1 MSESRRPSRWFLR
14 FLPACSLALFML
26 AANTHANDWPQWR
39 GPTRLGVWTE
49 TGIVDRFP
57 DGGLKV
63 AWRVPI
69 RAGFAGPVV
78 AGGRVFL
85 LDYLETA
92 GSRTMDGAERLL
104 CLDEETG
111 EQLWTQEWPA
121 TYRNLHVTFAT
132 GPRATPSVDGDRVYV
147 VGAAGM
153 ILCLDVATGAIVWQ
167 VNTVAEYG
175 TTVPVYGVS
184 TSPLVDDERLIS
196 IVGGEPDALVVA
208 FDKET
213 GDEIWRAL
221 PTVSETGYAAPMI
234 YEAGGV
240 RQLIVWHPQAM
251 SSLDPETGGVYWEHE
266 WPIPSNMTVAT
277 PVASGPYL
285 MATHFRRGSLMLQLD
300 QDRPAARELW
310 RGQSRSELPGQTD
323 GLHALITTPL
333 IIGDYIYGVGS
344 YGELRCLDARTGE
357 RVWESD
363 EMVVQERW
371 GTAIFVQHEDRVF
384 VTNESGELIQA
395 RLSPEGYTELD
406 RTALIA
412 PTTRTRGGASGRWGD
427 RGVVWA
433 HPAFANSHIVLRN
446 DEEIIRVS
454 LAAADYQ

>member
-1 MSESRRPSRWFLR
+1 MPSSFSRRHVPVS
-14 FLPACSLALFML
+14 CLALL
-26 AANTHANDWPQWR
+26 LLGATLRADDWPQWR

-57 DGGLKV
+57 AAGLKV
-63 AWRVPI
+63 AWRVPV
-69 RAGFAGPVV
+69 RPGFAGPVV
-78 AGGRVFL
+78 AGGRVFV
-85 LDYLETA
+85 LDYRETP
-92 GSRTMDGAERLL
+92 GTRTMDGAERLL
-104 CLDEETG
+104 ALDEDTG
-111 EQLWTQEWPA
+111 ELLWTQDWPA
-121 TYRNLHVTFAT
+121 TYRNLHATFAT

-153 ILCLDVATGAIVWQ
+153 ILCLDTATGRVVWQ
-167 VNTVAEYG
+167 VDTVAEYG
-175 TTVPVYGVS
+175 TTVPTYGVS
-184 TSPLVDDERLIS
+184 TSPLVDGDRLIS
-196 IVGGEPDALVVA
+196 LVGGEPDALIVA
-208 FDKET
+208 FDKHT

-234 YEAGGV
+234 IEAGGA
-240 RQLIVWHPQAM
+240 RQLIAWQPRAI
-251 SSLDPETGGVYWEHE
+251 SSLNPETGEVYWENE

-277 PVASGPYL
+277 PVVGGPYL
-285 MATHFRRGSLMLQLD
+285 MATHFRRGSLMLRLD

-363 EMVVQERW
+363 ELVVQERW

-384 VTNESGELIQA
+384 VTNEMGELVLA
-395 RLSPEGYTELD
+395 RLTPQGYTELD

-433 HPAFANSHIVLRN
+433 HPAFANRHIVLRN
-446 DEEIIRVS
+446 DQEIIRIS
-454 LAAADYQ
+454 LAAADYD

>member
-1 MSESRRPSRWFLR
+1 MQSRLSFRLFVRPL
-14 FLPACSLALFML
+14 AVCLALLLCASMV
-26 AANTHANDWPQWR
+26 HADDWPQWR
-39 GPTRLGVWTE
+39 GPSRHGVWTE

-57 DGGLKV
+57 DAGLKV

-69 RAGFAGPVV
+69 RPGFAGPVV
-78 AGGRVFL
+78 AAGRVFV
-85 LDYLETA
+85 LDYRETR
-92 GSRTMDGAERLL
+92 GTRTMDGAERLL

-111 EQLWTQEWPA
+111 ELLWTQEWPA
-121 TYRNLHVTFAT
+121 TYRNLHMTFAT

-153 ILCLDVATGAIVWQ
+153 ILCLETATGAVVWQ
-167 VNTVAEYG
+167 VDTVSEYG

-184 TSPLVDDERLIS
+184 SAPLVDGDRLIAL
-196 IVGGEPDALVVA
+196 VGGEPDALIVA
-208 FDKET
+208 FDKQT

-234 YEAGGV
+234 YEAAGV
-240 RQLIVWHPQAM
+240 RQLIVWQPRAI
-251 SSLDPETGGVYWEHE
+251 SSLHPETGAVYWEHE
-266 WPIPSNMTVAT
+266 WAIPSNMTVAT
-277 PVASGPYL
+277 PVSSGSYL
-285 MATHFRRGSLMLQLD
+285 MATHFRRGSLMLRLD

-363 EMVVQERW
+363 AVVVQERW

-384 VTNESGELIQA
+384 VTNEMGELVLA
-395 RLSPEGYTELD
+395 RLTPEGYTELD

-427 RGVVWA
+427 RAVVWA
-433 HPAFANSHIVLRN
+433 HPAFANRHIVLRN
-446 DEEIIRVS
+446 DKEIVRLS
-454 LAAADYQ
+454 LAAADYD

>member
-1 MSESRRPSRWFLR
+1 MLRRS
-14 FLPACSLALFML
+14 
-26 AANTHANDWPQWR
+26 HADDWPQWR
-39 GPTRLGVWTE
+39 GPSRLGVWTE

-57 DGGLKV
+57 DAGLTV

-69 RAGFAGPVV
+69 RSGFAGPVV
-78 AGGRVFL
+78 AGGRVFV
-85 LDYLETA
+85 LDYQETP
-92 GSRTMDGAERLL
+92 GTRTMDGAERLVA
-104 CLDEETG
+104 LDEETG
-111 EQLWTQEWPA
+111 AVLWTREWPA

-153 ILCLDVATGAIVWQ
+153 ILCLDTATGAVVWQ
-167 VNTVAEYG
+167 VDTVAGYG
-175 TTVPVYGVS
+175 STVPVYGVS
-184 TSPLVDDERLIS
+184 ASPLIDGDRLIAL
-196 IVGGEPDALVVA
+196 VGGEPDALVVA
-208 FDKET
+208 FDKRT
-213 GDEIWRAL
+213 GDEVWRAL

-240 RQLIVWHPQAM
+240 RQLVVWQPRAM
-251 SSLDPETGGVYWEHE
+251 SSLNPETGSVYWEHA

-285 MATHFRRGSLMLQLD
+285 MATHFRRGSLMLRFD
-300 QDRPAARELW
+300 QDRPAVTELW

-333 IIGDYIYGVGS
+333 IIGDHIYGVGS

-363 EMVVQERW
+363 AAVVQERW
-371 GTAIFVQHEDRVF
+371 GAAFFVQHRDRVF
-384 VTNESGELIQA
+384 VINESGELILT
-395 RLSPEGYTELD
+395 RLTPEGYTELD

-412 PTTRTRGGASGRWGD
+412 PTTRTRGGATGRWGD
-427 RGVVWA
+427 REVVWA
-433 HPAFANSHIVLRN
+433 HPAFANRHIVLRN
-446 DEEIIRVS
+446 DHEIIRVS
-454 LAAADYQ
+454 LAATDYD

>member
-1 MSESRRPSRWFLR
+1 MHFPSRPRLR
-14 FLPACSLALFML
+14 HLTASCVALL
-26 AANTHANDWPQWR
+26 LCAATVHADDWPQWR
-39 GPTRLGVWTE
+39 GPSRLGVWTE

-57 DGGLKV
+57 DAGLKV

-69 RAGFAGPVV
+69 RPGFAGPVV
-78 AGGRVFL
+78 AAGRVFV
-85 LDYLETA
+85 LDYQETR
-92 GSRTMDGAERLL
+92 GTRTMDGAERLL

-111 EQLWTQEWPA
+111 ELLWTQEWPA

-132 GPRATPSVDGDRVYV
+132 GPRATPSVDADRVYV

-153 ILCLDVATGAIVWQ
+153 ILCLETATGAVVWQ
-167 VNTVAEYG
+167 VDTVVEYG
-175 TTVPVYGVS
+175 TTVPIYGVS
-184 TSPLVDDERLIS
+184 SAPLVDGDRLIAL
-196 IVGGEPDALVVA
+196 VGGEPDALIVA
-208 FDKET
+208 FDKQT

-234 YEAGGV
+234 YEAAGV
-240 RQLIVWHPQAM
+240 RQLIVWQPRAI
-251 SSLDPETGGVYWEHE
+251 SSLNPETGEVHWEHE
-266 WPIPSNMTVAT
+266 WAIPSNMTVAT
-277 PVASGPYL
+277 PVSSGSYL
-285 MATHFRRGSLMLQLD
+285 LATHFRRGSLMLRLD

-363 EMVVQERW
+363 ELVVQERW

-384 VTNESGELIQA
+384 VTNESGELILA
-395 RLSPEGYTELD
+395 RLTPEGYTELD

-433 HPAFANSHIVLRN
+433 HPAFANRHIVLRN
-446 DEEIIRVS
+446 DQEIVRMS
-454 LAAADYQ
+454 LAAADYD

>member
-1 MSESRRPSRWFLR
+1 MHVHRRSHPRLR
-14 FLPACSLALFML
+14 RLTASAAALWLL
-26 AANTHANDWPQWR
+26 AATVHADDWPQWR
-39 GPTRLGVWTE
+39 GPSRLGVWTE

-57 DGGLKV
+57 AAGLKV

-69 RAGFAGPVV
+69 RPGFAGPVV
-78 AGGRVFL
+78 AAGRVFV
-85 LDYLETA
+85 LDYQETR
-92 GSRTMDGAERLL
+92 GTRTMDGAERLL

-111 EQLWTQEWPA
+111 ELLWTQEWPA

-132 GPRATPSVDGDRVYV
+132 GPRATPSVDADRVYV

-153 ILCLDVATGAIVWQ
+153 ILCLETATGAVVWQ
-167 VNTVAEYG
+167 VDTVAEYG
-175 TTVPVYGVS
+175 TTVPIYGVS
-184 TSPLVDDERLIS
+184 SAPLVDGDRLIAL
-196 IVGGEPDALVVA
+196 VGGEPDALIVA
-208 FDKET
+208 FDKQT

-234 YEAGGV
+234 YEAAGV
-240 RQLIVWHPQAM
+240 RQLIVWQPRAI
-251 SSLDPETGGVYWEHE
+251 SSLNPETGEVHWEHE
-266 WPIPSNMTVAT
+266 WAIPSNMTVAT
-277 PVASGPYL
+277 PVSSASYL
-285 MATHFRRGSLMLQLD
+285 LATHFRRGSLMLRLD

-363 EMVVQERW
+363 ELVVQERW

-384 VTNESGELIQA
+384 VTNESGELILA
-395 RLSPEGYTELD
+395 RLTPEGYTELD

-433 HPAFANSHIVLRN
+433 HPAFANKHIVLRN
-446 DEEIIRVS
+446 DQEIVRMS
-454 LAAADYQ
+454 LAAADYD

>member
-1 MSESRRPSRWFLR
+1 MHVHFPSRPRLR
-14 FLPACSLALFML
+14 HLTASCVALL
-26 AANTHANDWPQWR
+26 LCAATVHADDWPQWR
-39 GPTRLGVWTE
+39 GPSRLGVWTE

-57 DGGLKV
+57 DAGLKV

-69 RAGFAGPVV
+69 RPGFAGPVV
-78 AGGRVFL
+78 AAGRVFV
-85 LDYLETA
+85 LDYQETR
-92 GSRTMDGAERLL
+92 GTRTMDGAERLL

-111 EQLWTQEWPA
+111 ELLWTQEWPA

-132 GPRATPSVDGDRVYV
+132 GPRATPSVDADRVYV

-153 ILCLDVATGAIVWQ
+153 ILCLETATGAVVWQ
-167 VNTVAEYG
+167 VDTVVEYG
-175 TTVPVYGVS
+175 TTVPIYGVS
-184 TSPLVDDERLIS
+184 SAPLVDGDRLIAL
-196 IVGGEPDALVVA
+196 VGGEPDALIVA
-208 FDKET
+208 FDKQT

-234 YEAGGV
+234 YEAAGV
-240 RQLIVWHPQAM
+240 RQLIVWQPRAI
-251 SSLDPETGGVYWEHE
+251 SSLNPETGEVHWEHE
-266 WPIPSNMTVAT
+266 WAIPSNMTVAT
-277 PVASGPYL
+277 PVSSGSYL
-285 MATHFRRGSLMLQLD
+285 LATHFRRGSLMLRLD

-363 EMVVQERW
+363 ELVVQERW

-384 VTNESGELIQA
+384 VTNESGELILA
-395 RLSPEGYTELD
+395 RLTPEGYTELD

-433 HPAFANSHIVLRN
+433 HPAFANRHIVLRN
-446 DEEIIRVS
+446 DQEIVRMS
-454 LAAADYQ
+454 LAAADYD